1 MFAEQ
6 GVTIAGEPALYWL
19 VSEGGNTVT
28 RVFCGTCGG
37 PLFGRNTGLPGFMT
51 VTLGALD
58 ASDSLAPQVAVFARS
73 RRAWDLMDPNV
84 AIFFAQPGWKPSDP
98 V

>member
-1 MFAEQ
+1 
-6 GVTIAGEPALYWL
+6 
-19 VSEGGNTVT
+19 
-28 RVFCGTCGG
+28 
-37 PLFGRNTGLPGFMT
+37 MT

-58 ASDSLAPQVAVFARS
+58 ASDSLAPHVAVFARS